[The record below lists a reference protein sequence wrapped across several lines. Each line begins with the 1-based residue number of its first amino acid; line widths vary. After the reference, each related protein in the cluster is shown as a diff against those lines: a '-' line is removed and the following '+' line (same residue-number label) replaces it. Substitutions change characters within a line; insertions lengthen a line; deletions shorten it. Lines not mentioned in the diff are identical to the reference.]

1 MVDGVHSVRWSDKSE
16 TFISVGVVEGRNIV
30 VLCSVFLL
38 EERVEEVSLGG
49 DVGCCGVGCW

>member
-1 MVDGVHSVRWSDKSE
+1 MHFVCWSDKFK

-38 EERVEEVSLGG
+38 EEHVEEVSLGV
-49 DVGCCGVGCW
+49 DVG